1 MIEYDE
7 TIPPAHARRRL
18 RDGAV
23 NAPSAPTA
31 NRASVLL
38 VCGRP
43 DSDPAVL
50 QVMAVMG
57 ESIVRARSPV
67 EALAWVAEQD
77 FALILVG
84 FPGDPAALAE
94 TIRQVRG
101 NRRSSH
107 TPVVALALPEH
118 AGFSF
123 EPLYEAG
130 AIAVLTE
137 PLSPVILRAK
147 ARFYIEAFEAMVQRG
162 RAESA
167 LVDTRSR
174 LEAIIDAAELGVW
187 NWDVVSDRVSG
198 DARMASMFGIGPA
211 LPEGS
216 PVNAYFA
223 AFHPDDVA
231 PTRALLAQA
240 LARGGLYDATFRVR
254 RPEGGWRWVIARGQV
269 ELGGDGAPQRLR
281 GVVIDA
287 TRQFEAEQQLRLS
300 EERYRTLF
308 DSIDEGVCVIEM
320 LYDSGGQPSDYRFLE
335 TNPAFVKQTG
345 LKDAVGRTM
354 RQLAPRHERHWFEI
368 YGRVASTG
376 EAARFENEARELGR
390 WYDVYAAR
398 IGPAEQHRVAVVFN
412 DVTERRLGENA
423 LRKMADDL
431 AEANR
436 QKTEFLATLAHELRN
451 PLAPIRSGLQFIRRA
466 PGDAAAVSRVH
477 DIMERQLGHL
487 VNLVDDLLDVAR
499 ITRGQI
505 ELRRERID
513 LAAVLSA
520 AVETSMPLIESAR
533 HHLDLHR
540 PQEPLI
546 VDADLTRLTQVV
558 SNLLNN
564 AARYTPR
571 GGNIVLAAERD
582 GQDAVI
588 AVSDN
593 GIGIDPAALDDVF
606 TMFTQVGESRQQ
618 AAGGLGIGLS
628 LVRSLVELHGG
639 SVTASSA
646 GTNAGSVFT
655 VRLPLA
661 AGELPNPSEP
671 AAQAASELP
680 VREGLRVLVVDD
692 NRDAAETLSALLGHA
707 GHSAPV
713 ANDGHQALRMLA
725 SFQPQVVF
733 LDLGMPGM
741 SGYEVAAAIRRDP
754 NNAGVRLVAL
764 TGWGGE
770 ADRAR
775 TAQAGFD
782 RHLTKPATAE
792 AIEGVLAGL

>member
-1 MIEYDE
+1 M
-7 TIPPAHARRRL
+7 
-18 RDGAV
+18 
-23 NAPSAPTA
+23 NAPSAPSP

-57 ESIVRARSPV
+57 EAIVRARSPV
-67 EALAWVAEQD
+67 EALELVREQD
-77 FALILVG
+77 FALVLIG
-84 FPGDPAALAE
+84 YPGDPDALAD

-101 NRRSSH
+101 NRRSTH

-187 NWDVVSDRVSG
+187 NWDVRSDRVSG
-198 DARMASMFGIGPA
+198 DARMASMFGIDPA
-211 LPEGS
+211 PPEGC
-216 PVNAYFA
+216 PVSAYFA

-231 PTRALLAQA
+231 PTRAVLAQA
-240 LARGGLYDATFRVR
+240 LVRGGLYDATFRVR

-269 ELGGDGAPQRLR
+269 EHDAHGAASRLR

-320 LYDSGGQPSDYRFLE
+320 LYDSNGQPCDYRFLE

-345 LKDAVGRTM
+345 LNDAVGRTM
-354 RQLAPRHERHWFEI
+354 RQLAPGHERHWYEI
-368 YGRVASTG
+368 YGRVADTG

-398 IGPAEQHRVAVVFN
+398 IGPAEQRRVAIVFN

-466 PGDAAAVSRVH
+466 PGDAAAVARVY

-520 AVETSMPLIESAR
+520 AVETSMPLIEAAR
-533 HHLDLHR
+533 HHLDVRR
-540 PQEPLI
+540 PPEPLV
-546 VDADLTRLTQVV
+546 VDADLTRMTQVV

-582 GQDAVI
+582 GKDAVI

-593 GIGIDPAALDDVF
+593 GIGIDPASLDDVF
-606 TMFTQVGESRQQ
+606 RMFTQVGESRQQ

-661 AGELPNPSEP
+661 SGDIPLPSRPATGAAP
-671 AAQAASELP
+671 AAP

-692 NRDAAETLSALLGHA
+692 NRDAAETLAALLSHA

-713 ANDGHQALRMLA
+713 ANDGHQALRMLT
-725 SFQPQVVF
+725 SFQPHVVF

-754 NNAGVRLVAL
+754 RNADVRLVAL

>member
-1 MIEYDE
+1 M
-7 TIPPAHARRRL
+7 
-18 RDGAV
+18 
-23 NAPSAPTA
+23 
-31 NRASVLL
+31 

-57 ESIVRARSPV
+57 ESIVRARSHI
-67 EALAWVAEQD
+67 EALALVREQD

-84 FPGDPAALAE
+84 YPGDLDALAD

-162 RAESA
+162 RAETA

-187 NWDVVSDRVSG
+187 NWDVRSDRVSG
-198 DARMASMFGIGPA
+198 DARMASMFGIDPA
-211 LPEGS
+211 LPEGC
-216 PVNAYFA
+216 PVGAYFA

-231 PTRALLAQA
+231 PTRAVLAQA
-240 LARGGLYDATFRVR
+240 LVRGGLYDATFRVR
-254 RPEGGWRWVIARGQV
+254 RVEGGWRWVIARGQV
-269 ELGGDGAPQRLR
+269 EHDAHGAPCRLR

-320 LYDSGGQPSDYRFLE
+320 LYDSGGQPCDYRFLE

-345 LKDAVGRTM
+345 LSDAIGRTM
-354 RQLAPRHERHWFEI
+354 RQLAPGHERHWFEI
-368 YGRVASTG
+368 YGRVATTG

-412 DVTERRLGENA
+412 DVTERRRGENA

-466 PGDAAAVSRVH
+466 PGDAAAVSRVY

-520 AVETSMPLIESAR
+520 AVETSMPLIEAAR
-533 HHLDLHR
+533 HHLDVRR
-540 PQEPLI
+540 PREPLV
-546 VDADLTRLTQVV
+546 VDADLTRMTQVV

-571 GGNIVLAAERD
+571 GGSIVLAAERD
-582 GQDAVI
+582 GNEAVI

-593 GIGIDPAALDDVF
+593 GIGIDPASLDDVF
-606 TMFTQVGESRQQ
+606 RMFTQVGESRQQ

-661 AGELPNPSEP
+661 SGEASLPSGHAAAAAP
-671 AAQAASELP
+671 AAP

-692 NRDAAETLSALLGHA
+692 NRDAAETLSALLSHA

-713 ANDGHQALRMLA
+713 ANDGHQALRMLT
-725 SFQPQVVF
+725 SFQPHVVF

-754 NNAGVRLVAL
+754 GNAGVRLVAL

-770 ADRAR
+770 ADRER

>member
-1 MIEYDE
+1 MNATPARPE
-7 TIPPAHARRRL
+7 PP
-18 RDGAV
+18 
-23 NAPSAPTA
+23 PSD
-31 NRASVLL
+31 RASVLL

-43 DSDPAVL
+43 DSDPAVM

-57 ESIVRARSPV
+57 ESIVRARSPI
-67 EALAWVAEQD
+67 EAFELVREQD
-77 FALILVG
+77 FALILIG
-84 FPGDPAALAE
+84 FPGDPQALAD

-118 AGFSF
+118 APFSF

-187 NWDVVSDRVSG
+187 NWDVASDRVSG
-198 DARMASMFGIGPA
+198 DLRMAAMFGVDPA
-211 LPEGS
+211 LHEGA
-216 PVNAYFA
+216 PVAAYFS

-240 LARGGLYDATFRVR
+240 ITRGGLYDATFRVR
-254 RPEGGWRWVIARGQV
+254 RSGGGWRWVIARGQI
-269 ELGGDGAPQRLR
+269 ERDDTGSARRLR

-320 LYDSGGQPSDYRFLE
+320 LYDSSGQPCDYRFLE
-335 TNPAFVKQTG
+335 TNPAFVKHTG
-345 LKDAVGRTM
+345 LVDATGRTI

-368 YGRVASTG
+368 LGRVAATG
-376 EAARFENEARELGR
+376 EAARFDNEARELGR

-398 IGPAEQHRVAVVFN
+398 IGPAEQRRVAVVFN
-412 DVTERRLGENA
+412 DITERRRGEDA
-423 LRKMADDL
+423 LRRMADDL

-466 PGDAAAVSRVH
+466 PGDPAAVARVY

-513 LAAVLSA
+513 LATVLAA
-520 AVETSMPLIESAR
+520 AVETSMPLIEAAR
-533 HHLDLHR
+533 HHLDVQG

-546 VDADLTRLTQVV
+546 VDADLTRMTQVV

-571 GGNIVLAAERD
+571 GGRIVLAAQRD
-582 GQDAVI
+582 GNDAVI

-593 GIGIDPAALDDVF
+593 GIGIDPARLDDVF
-606 TMFTQVGESRQQ
+606 RMFTQVGESRQQ

-639 SVTASSA
+639 SVTAASA

-661 AGELPNPSEP
+661 LGDAIPAPTQP
-671 AAQAASELP
+671 AAP
-680 VREGLRVLVVDD
+680 VDAPRPGLRVLVVDD
-692 NRDAAETLSALLGHA
+692 NRDAAETLSALLAHA

-713 ANDGHQALRMLA
+713 ANDGHQALRMLS
-725 SFQPQVVF
+725 SFQPHVVF

-754 NNAGVRLVAL
+754 RNAGVRLVAL

-792 AIEGVLAGL
+792 AIDAVLAGL

>member
-1 MIEYDE
+1 
-7 TIPPAHARRRL
+7 
-18 RDGAV
+18 
-23 NAPSAPTA
+23 
-31 NRASVLL
+31 VLL

-57 ESIVRARSPV
+57 EAVVRARSPG
-67 EALAWVAEQD
+67 EALTLVREQD
-77 FALILVG
+77 FALVLIG
-84 FPGDPAALAE
+84 YPGDPEALAD

-101 NRRSSH
+101 NRRSTH
-107 TPVVALALPEH
+107 TPVVALALPEQ

-187 NWDVVSDRVSG
+187 NWDVRADRVSG
-198 DARMASMFGIGPA
+198 DARMASMFGIDPA
-211 LPEGS
+211 LREGA
-216 PVNAYFA
+216 PVGAYFS

-231 PTRALLAQA
+231 PTRAVLAQA

-254 RPEGGWRWVIARGQV
+254 RLEGGWRWVIARGQV
-269 ELGGDGAPQRLR
+269 EHDAHGAASRLL

-287 TRQFEAEQQLRLS
+287 TRQFEVEQQLRLS

-320 LYDSGGQPSDYRFLE
+320 LYDSNGQPCDYRFLE
-335 TNPAFVKQTG
+335 ANPAFVKQTG
-345 LKDAVGRTM
+345 LNDAVGRTM
-354 RQLAPRHERHWFEI
+354 RQLAPGHERHWFEI
-368 YGRVASTG
+368 YGRVAATG
-376 EAARFENEARELGR
+376 EATRFENEARELGR

-466 PGDAAAVSRVH
+466 PGDAAAVARVY

-520 AVETSMPLIESAR
+520 AVETSMPLIEAAR
-533 HHLDLHR
+533 HQLDVRR

-546 VDADLTRLTQVV
+546 VDADLTRMTQVV

-582 GQDAVI
+582 GRDAVI

-593 GIGIDPAALDDVF
+593 GIGIDPASLDDVF
-606 TMFTQVGESRQQ
+606 RMFTQVGESRQQ
-618 AAGGLGIGLS
+618 ASGGLGIGLS

-661 AGELPNPSEP
+661 SGATPTLSGPVTGTAP
-671 AAQAASELP
+671 AAP
-680 VREGLRVLVVDD
+680 VRQGLRVLVVDD
-692 NRDAAETLSALLGHA
+692 NRDAAETLAALLGHA

-725 SFQPQVVF
+725 SFQPHVVF

-754 NNAGVRLVAL
+754 RNADVRLVAL

-792 AIEGVLAGL
+792 AIDAVLAGL

>member
-1 MIEYDE
+1 MKPFRSD
-7 TIPPAHARRRL
+7 
-18 RDGAV
+18 
-23 NAPSAPTA
+23 
-31 NRASVLL
+31 RASVLL
-38 VCGRP
+38 VCGRA
-43 DSDPAVL
+43 DSDPAVV
-50 QVMAVMG
+50 QVMSVMG
-57 ESIVRARSPV
+57 ESIVRARSPQ
-67 EALAWVAEQD
+67 EAMALVREQD

-84 FPGDPAALAE
+84 FPGELDLL
-94 TIRQVRG
+94 TNVIREVRG

-107 TPVVALALPEH
+107 TPVVALALPEN
-118 AGFSF
+118 APFSF

-130 AIAVLTE
+130 AVAVLTE

-167 LVDTRSR
+167 LRDTRSR

-187 NWDVVSDRVSG
+187 NWDVAADRVSG
-198 DARMASMFGIGPA
+198 DARTAEMFGVAPDLQDGAPLA
-211 LPEGS
+211 
-216 PVNAYFA
+216 AYFA

-231 PTRALLAQA
+231 PTRTLLEQA
-240 LARGGLYDATFRVR
+240 VARGDLYDATFRVR
-254 RPEGGWRWVIARGQV
+254 LAGGGWRWVIGRGQV
-269 ELGGDGAPQRLR
+269 ERGDDGEVRRLR

-308 DSIDEGVCVIEM
+308 ESIDEGVCVIEM
-320 LYDSGGQPSDYRFLE
+320 LYDADGQPCDYRFLE

-345 LKDAVGRTM
+345 LVDAVGRTV
-354 RQLAPRHERHWFEI
+354 REFAPNHEHHWFEL
-368 YGRVASTG
+368 YGRVAATG
-376 EAARFENEARELGR
+376 EPVRFDNEARALGR

-398 IGPAEQHRVAVVFN
+398 IGPAALRRVAVVFN
-412 DVTERRLGENA
+412 DITERRNGENA
-423 LRKMADDL
+423 LRRMADDL

-436 QKTEFLATLAHELRN
+436 VKTEFLATLAHELRN

-466 PGDAAAVSRVH
+466 SSDAAAVARVQ

-513 LAAVLSA
+513 LATVLDA
-520 AVETSMPLIESAR
+520 AVETSMPLIEAAR
-533 HHLDLHR
+533 HHLDVEQ
-540 PQEPLI
+540 PIEPLI
-546 VDADLTRLTQVV
+546 VDADLTRMTQVV

-571 GGNIVLAAERD
+571 GGSIVLAAQRD
-582 GQDAVI
+582 GEQAVI

-593 GIGIDPAALDDVF
+593 GIGIAPAALDEVF
-606 TMFTQVGESRQQ
+606 KMFTQVGEHRQQ

-661 AGELPNPSEP
+661 ADATVPVALDAPE
-671 AAQAASELP
+671 AAAPHA
-680 VREGLRVLVVDD
+680 GLRILVVDD
-692 NRDAAETLSALLGHA
+692 NRDAAETLAALLGHA

-713 ANDGHQALRMLA
+713 ANDGHQALRMMA

-741 SGYEVAAAIRRDP
+741 SGYEVASAIRQEPR
-754 NNAGVRLVAL
+754 NAGVRLVAL
-764 TGWGGE
+764 TGWGGDAE
-770 ADRAR
+770 RAR
-775 TAQAGFD
+775 TATAGFD
-782 RHLTKPATAE
+782 DHLTKPATLE
-792 AIEGVLAGL
+792 AIEAVLAGLQPR

>member
-1 MIEYDE
+1 M
-7 TIPPAHARRRL
+7 
-18 RDGAV
+18 
-23 NAPSAPTA
+23 NALSANSPE
-31 NRASVLL
+31 RASVLL

-43 DSDPAVL
+43 DDDPAVL
-50 QVMAVMG
+50 QVMSVMG
-57 ESIVRARSPV
+57 ESIVRARSPG
-67 EALAWVAEQD
+67 EAMELVRTQD

-84 FPGDPAALAE
+84 FPGDIEALA
-94 TIRQVRG
+94 TVIRDVRG

-107 TPVVALALPEH
+107 TPLVALALPEN
-118 AGFSF
+118 APFSF
-123 EPLYEAG
+123 EPIYEAG

-147 ARFYIEAFEAMVQRG
+147 ARFYIDAFEAMVQRG

-167 LVDTRSR
+167 LVDARSR
-174 LEAIIDAAELGVW
+174 LETIIDAAELGVW
-187 NWDVVSDRVSG
+187 TWDIGSDQVSG
-198 DARMASMFGIGPA
+198 DQRMGAMFGIDPSLLHGAPLA
-211 LPEGS
+211 
-216 PVNAYFA
+216 AYFKA
-223 AFHPDDVA
+223 LHPDDVA
-231 PTRALLAQA
+231 PTRALLSQA
-240 LARGGLYDATFRVR
+240 VARGGLYDATFRVR
-254 RPEGGWRWVIARGQV
+254 RSEGGWRWVIARGHV
-269 ELGGDGAPQRLR
+269 ERDPAGAATRLR
-281 GVVIDA
+281 GVIIDA

-320 LYDSGGQPSDYRFLE
+320 LYDSGGQPCDYRFLE
-335 TNPAFVKQTG
+335 TNPAFVKHTG
-345 LKDAVGRTM
+345 LAEPNGRTI
-354 RQLAPRHERHWFEI
+354 RQMAPRHERHWFEVF
-368 YGRVASTG
+368 GRVATTG
-376 EAARFENEARELGR
+376 EPARFDHEARELGR
-390 WYDVYAAR
+390 WYDVYATR
-398 IGPAEQHRVAVVFN
+398 IGPAEQRRVAVVFN
-412 DVTERRLGENA
+412 DITERRHSENA
-423 LRKMADDL
+423 LRRMADDL

-436 QKTEFLATLAHELRN
+436 VKTEFLATLAHELRN

-466 PGDAAAVSRVH
+466 PDDPAAVARVH

-513 LAAVLSA
+513 LATVLAA
-520 AVETSMPLIESAR
+520 AVETSMPLVEAAR
-533 HHLDLHR
+533 HRLDVR
-540 PQEPLI
+540 QSPEPLI
-546 VDADLTRLTQVV
+546 VDADLTRMTQVV

-593 GIGIDPAALDDVF
+593 GIGIAPDALDDVF
-606 TMFTQVGESRQQ
+606 KMFTQVGESRQQ

-639 SVTASSA
+639 SVSATSA

-661 AGELPNPSEP
+661 GVTSGDAAAAAPP
-671 AAQAASELP
+671 AADLALLGAAP
-680 VREGLRVLVVDD
+680 AGAATPGAPRQGLRVLVVDD
-692 NRDAAETLSALLGHA
+692 NRDAAETLSALLGHM

-713 ANDGHQALRMLA
+713 ANDGHQALRMMA
-725 SFQPQVVF
+725 RFQPQVVF

-754 NNAGVRLVAL
+754 RFAGVRLVAL

-782 RHLTKPATAE
+782 RHLTKPATSE
-792 AIEGVLAGL
+792 AIEEVLAGL